1 MKIVIEFIILSLVV
15 GFLIHDM
22 NNFAKGIIGLAVT
35 VWWINSLKNR

>member
-1 MKIVIEFIILSLVV
+1 MKIVIEFIVLFSVV

-22 NNFAKGIIGLAVT
+22 NNFAKGVIGLAVA